1 MMADRQRRT
10 DSDGDP
16 PTAATAPATPA
27 ATAAASAATTT
38 TTTAVVVVGGAEDGG
53 IIATASTT
61 AAAPSSSSSAA
72 SRAID
77 LLTLSRNLKT
87 TKRTGWVAS
96 GVSRPESIADHS
108 YRLSLAAMIASRP
121 SRGGGGGGD
130 DDVVVDAGRC
140 VMMSIVHDLAES
152 IVGDITPH
160 CGVSDADKHAM
171 ELAAMERIRDV
182 LGGGDRGGGG
192 SGTGG
197 TTTGGTAGDEILE
210 LWREYEAGVSPESKL
225 VKDLDKIEM
234 ILQALEYEA
243 EGDHVRSLDG
253 FFDGTEGKWK
263 TEVGRAWAEEI
274 VSRRRRRRNDNKRG
288 GAGGGGDGDVDEG
301 KR

>member
-1 MMADRQRRT
+1 MMMADRQRRT

-38 TTTAVVVVGGAEDGG
+38 TTTTTAAVVVGGAEDGG
-53 IIATASTT
+53 IITAASTT
-61 AAAPSSSSSAA
+61 AAAPSSSSAA

-121 SRGGGGGGD
+121 SRGD

-182 LGGGDRGGGG
+182 LGGGGGVGG

-243 EGDHVRSLDG
+243 EGDHLRSLDG